1 MIKDKDFY
9 MKGNKV
15 VIALGGNAI
24 LTDDPSEDAQIKTL
38 KSISEK
44 IVELIKRGYEV
55 TISHGNGPQ
64 VGNLLLQQK
73 AADSKTNPALSL
85 DTCVAMTQG
94 SIGYWTQNTLK
105 QLLKHAN
112 IKKDVVSLVTQAIV
126 DKNDKAFKDPSK
138 PIGPF
143 LTKEDAEAKAIAEG
157 SIYKEDSGRGWRK
170 VVPSPKPIGIVEAPV
185 IKQLMEKGIV
195 TISAG
200 GGGIPVIESEEG
212 YEGIEAVI
220 DKDFAAEKLA
230 ELVEADYFII
240 LTGVEHVY
248 INFNKENQKKLETV
262 TVGDLNQYID
272 EKQFAPGSMLPKVQ
286 AAIEFA
292 NNSESGVAVITSID
306 NLVDAVCD
314 SRGTRVVKSI
324 A

>member
-1 MIKDKDFY
+1 MINNRTFCNNGK
-9 MKGNKV
+9 KV

-24 LTDDPSEDAQIKTL
+24 LTDDPSEAAQIKTL
-38 KSISEK
+38 KSISGK

-73 AADSKTNPALSL
+73 AANSKINPALPL

-105 QLLKHAN
+105 QLLKQAN
-112 IKKDVVSLVTQAIV
+112 IKKDVVSLITQAIV
-126 DKNDKAFKDPSK
+126 DKDDTAFKDPTK

-143 LTKEDAEAKAIAEG
+143 LTKEEAEEKAKEEG
-157 SIYKEDSGRGWRK
+157 NLYKEDSGRGWRK
-170 VVPSPKPIGIVEAPV
+170 VVPSPKPVGIVEAQV
-185 IKQLMEKGIV
+185 IKQLMGEGVV

-200 GGGIPVIESEEG
+200 GGGIPVIETENG
-212 YEGIEAVI
+212 YEGVEAVI

-230 ELVEADYFII
+230 ELIEADYFII

-262 TVGDLNQYID
+262 TVDDLNKYID
-272 EKQFAPGSMLPKVQ
+272 EKQFAPGSMLPKIQ

-292 NNSESGVAVITSID
+292 NNRDSGVAVITSLD
-306 NLVDAVCD
+306 NLVDAVCN
-314 SRGTRVVKSI
+314 SRGTRIVRSI